1 MSGPT
6 SSERLRGRR
15 VERYGLAHPRR
26 SGGVAGGLLLVALLL
41 AVIVG
46 NDPSPFGVDI
56 AWAKRATA
64 IRGDGLTF
72 VANVFG
78 ALGRFPLSWLIV
90 AVAGSILWRQR
101 RRRAI
106 AVLLIGEVASWA
118 TNSLI
123 KAAVDRP
130 RPPGAIVEASRSSF
144 PSGHAAFAAV
154 TAVLLV
160 GLLVPTGRRVGP
172 AFLAAALALV
182 MGLSR
187 TYLGVHWLSDVIA
200 GLCVGAGIGLLTLA
214 FAGSA
219 ADRQDVASPDPAS
232 SAS

>member
-1 MSGPT
+1 M
-6 SSERLRGRR
+6 
-15 VERYGLAHPRR
+15 ERYGSTNPRR
-26 SGGVAGGLLLVALLL
+26 SAAVAGGLFLVALVF
-41 AVIVG
+41 AIIVG
-46 NDPSPFGVDI
+46 NDPSPFAVDV
-56 AWAKRATA
+56 AWADRAAA
-64 IRGDGLTF
+64 IRSDALTS

-78 ALGRFPLSWLIV
+78 ALGRFQLSWLIV

-101 RRRAI
+101 RTQAI
-106 AVLLIGEVASWA
+106 AVLLIGEAVSWA

-160 GLLVPTGRRVGP
+160 GLLVPAGRRVGP

-187 TYLGVHWLSDVIA
+187 IYLGVHWLTDVIA

-219 ADRQDVASPDPAS
+219 ADRRDVASPDPAS
-232 SAS
+232 STT

>member
-1 MSGPT
+1 
-6 SSERLRGRR
+6 
-15 VERYGLAHPRR
+15 V
-26 SGGVAGGLLLVALLL
+26 L

-46 NDPSPFGVDI
+46 NEPSPFGVDI

-64 IRGDGLTF
+64 IRSDGLTF

-106 AVLLIGEVASWA
+106 AVLLIGELASWA
-118 TNSLI
+118 TNNLI

-130 RPPGAIVEASRSSF
+130 RPPEAIVEASSSSF

-160 GLLVPTGRRVGP
+160 GLLIPTGRRVGP

-200 GLCVGAGIGLLTLA
+200 GLSVGAGIGLLTLA

-219 ADRQDVASPDPAS
+219 ADRQGAASPDPAS
-232 SAS
+232 SAL

>member
-1 MSGPT
+1 
-6 SSERLRGRR
+6 
-15 VERYGLAHPRR
+15 V
-26 SGGVAGGLLLVALLL
+26 L

-46 NDPSPFGVDI
+46 NEPSPFGVDI

-118 TNSLI
+118 TNNLI

-130 RPPGAIVEASRSSF
+130 RPPEAIVEASSSSF

-160 GLLVPTGRRVGP
+160 GLLIPTGRRVGP

-200 GLCVGAGIGLLTLA
+200 GLSVGAGIGLLTLA

-219 ADRQDVASPDPAS
+219 ADRHDVASPEPAS
-232 SAS
+232 SAL

>member
-1 MSGPT
+1 
-6 SSERLRGRR
+6 
-15 VERYGLAHPRR
+15 LAHPRR
-26 SGGVAGGLLLVALLL
+26 SGGVAGGLLLVAFLL

-90 AVAGSILWRQR
+90 TVAGSILWRQR
-101 RRRAI
+101 RHRAV
-106 AVLLIGEVASWA
+106 AVLVIGEVASWA

-130 RPPGAIVEASRSSF
+130 RPPGAIVEAFRSSF

-187 TYLGVHWLSDVIA
+187 IYLGVHWLSDMIA

>member
-1 MSGPT
+1 M
-6 SSERLRGRR
+6 
-15 VERYGLAHPRR
+15 
-26 SGGVAGGLLLVALLL
+26 
-41 AVIVG
+41 
-46 NDPSPFGVDI
+46 DI

-160 GLLVPTGRRVGP
+160 GLLAPTGRRVGP

-187 TYLGVHWLSDVIA
+187 TYLGVHWLTDVIA

>member
-1 MSGPT
+1 MSAPT
-6 SSERLRGRR
+6 PSGAHRGWGG
-15 VERYGLAHPRR
+15 ERYTLAHPRR
-26 SGGVAGGLLLVALLL
+26 SGGVAGGLLLIALVL

-46 NDPSPFGVDI
+46 NDPSPFGVDL
-56 AWAKRATA
+56 AWANRAAA
-64 IRGDGLTF
+64 IRSDGLTS

-90 AVAGSILWRQR
+90 AVAGSILWRQGR
-101 RRRAI
+101 QRAI
-106 AVLLIGEVASWA
+106 AVLLIGEAASWA
-118 TNSLI
+118 TNNVI
-123 KAAVDRP
+123 KAAIDRP
-130 RPPGAIVEASRSSF
+130 RPPDAIAEASRSSF

-172 AFLAAALALV
+172 ALLAATLALV

-187 TYLGVHWLSDVIA
+187 IYLGVHWLSDVIA
-200 GLCVGAGIGLLTLA
+200 GFSVGAGIGLLTLA
-214 FAGSA
+214 FAGTT